1 MNRIFRNT
9 IFYLLIF
16 LVVIGIVSYFNGST
30 QKTTSVSYD
39 KFITQLEKG
48 EVRNVQLQPK
58 NGVFEVKGQFKT
70 SSQGEQFV
78 TYAPNT
84 EELQKKI
91 NDKAQ
96 GAEVKYQPK
105 RRNKCLG
112 NVLYFYH
119 SVCHY
124 LHFIL
129 LLIKPSSGRR

>member
-84 EELQKKI
+84 EDYKRKLMIKRKGLKLSINQQKK
-91 NDKAQ
+91 Q
-96 GAEVKYQPK
+96 V
-105 RRNKCLG
+105 LG
-112 NVLYFYH
+112 
-119 SVCHY
+119 
-124 LHFIL
+124 
-129 LLIKPSSGRR
+129 

>member
-84 EELQKKI
+84 EELQKRKLMIKRKGLKLSI
-91 NDKAQ
+91 NQQKKQ
-96 GAEVKYQPK
+96 V
-105 RRNKCLG
+105 LG
-112 NVLYFYH
+112 
-119 SVCHY
+119 
-124 LHFIL
+124 
-129 LLIKPSSGRR
+129 